1 VTRLRIP
8 LLLVVVSTS
17 VGACPADAQIPEK
30 FVNLRVLPKDI
41 ARDSLVQIMRG
52 FSFALGV
59 RCQHCHSG
67 GDGVSFVGVSFD
79 SDDKPAKRNARFMLQ
94 MVDSLNRS
102 ILAAMPVRSTP
113 PVAVGCVTCHRALPR
128 PITIET
134 WVLNMID
141 RAGADSAVRAY
152 KNLRTN
158 RSLDGSFD
166 FTPQRMIE
174 VARHLSVAGKT
185 AEAITILEMT
195 LESSASN
202 VQIVSMLAE
211 MHRQRGE
218 REKAIERYRQVLQA
232 APNNPEAKRRLAEYG
247 VQVP

>member
-1 VTRLRIP
+1 MTRLRLP
-8 LLLVVVSTS
+8 LLLVVVSSS
-17 VGACPADAQIPEK
+17 VAACPVEAQIPEK

-79 SDDKPAKRNARFMLQ
+79 SDDKPAKLNARFMLQ

-102 ILAAMPVRSTP
+102 ILAAMPARSTP
-113 PVAVGCVTCHRALPR
+113 PVVVQCVTCHRALPK
-128 PITIET
+128 PMTIERY
-134 WVLNMID
+134 VLNTID
-141 RAGADSAVRAY
+141 AAGADSAARAY
-152 KNLRTN
+152 RNLRKS

-166 FTPQRMIE
+166 FTEWRMNE

-185 AEAITILEMT
+185 AEAITILEMN
-195 LESSASN
+195 LEFNANSVS
-202 VQIVSMLAE
+202 IVSMLADL
-211 MHRQRGE
+211 HRQRGD
-218 REKAIERYRQVLQA
+218 REKAIERYRQVLQL
-232 APNNPEAKRRLAEYG
+232 APNNPEARRRLAELG
-247 VQVP
+247 VPVP